1 MNNAPDTSWWGDL
14 WERKVPQYLSSYL
27 AIGFGLLQFLEFLVN
42 RYALT
47 PSLIDRYLVLW
58 LLSLP
63 AIAVLVYY
71 GGRIRSTWQKVFV
84 PVNLAGAA
92 LLALL
97 LFNGVSRAT
106 AQTVSVTTE
115 TGDTIQGVVPAQDMV
130 KNIAIFQLDNQT
142 EDPELDWWG
151 SAFSKVLSLDL
162 QQRPEFY
169 PLSVYSL
176 ISYYDYFG
184 VEMFDIPNLATQR
197 KIAQRV
203 RSNYFLRGSYRKVPE
218 GYQVTGALHR
228 TRDGKELFALDETG
242 LDLFSVVD
250 AVKQRIIAKIPDP
263 LQAVEQ
269 QSDLPAAALLSDNT
283 AAVRALTLGQI
294 RFYRAPTQLEPALAL
309 LQESVEADP
318 NCAEC
323 QYQVADKLYGLGR
336 TEEAITGLRK
346 AAQLAR
352 TLPDRLQFQY
362 KLTLYTVTGE
372 TEKTI
377 RLQEA
382 RRKLFP
388 FEYEAYATLASYYR
402 TNYGVDSAI
411 TIIQEAIEYGNLEK
425 GLLRLYQLQVEK
437 EDFTAAEKTLDRY
450 FQEFPDQTNDR
461 WRYAELY
468 EKQNRFD
475 EAREVLIE
483 QNALDPF
490 NSETLLRLAYLEH
503 RFGNYRTADSL
514 LEVIEG
520 QATSL
525 VDSLSAIRARVQFTA
540 NQGQVV
546 TAMRLNDRLEKES
559 ARRAPIN
566 RILMGGFPFKAQQ
579 YLLTGNTAILDSLQR
594 DIATYSPE
602 YTQLMDCYAKT
613 LQITYDLPNDISPE
627 ELETCNTAYTAYGPA
642 YQDYIAI
649 LGHYDREEY
658 AEAAELVARALE
670 LGQTSISQQPYLAA
684 KILRKAGKLE
694 RAAEILQQKIR
705 SNEDE
710 PIYFLELARIQQ
722 TSDPAAARASLANA
736 LSAWQN
742 ADPEYIPAQRAREL
756 AQEIGMVQ

>member
-1 MNNAPDTSWWGDL
+1 MENAPNTSWWGNL

-42 RYALT
+42 RYALA
-47 PSLIDRYLVLW
+47 PSLIDKYLLLW
-58 LLSLP
+58 LVSVP

-71 GGRIRSTWQKVFV
+71 GGRIPGTWQKIFV
-84 PVNLAGAA
+84 PLNLAGAT
-92 LLALL
+92 LLSLL

-115 TGDTIQGVVPAQDMV
+115 TGDTIQSVVPSLEMV
-130 KNIAIFQLDNQT
+130 KNVAIFQLANETD
-142 EDPELDWWG
+142 DPELDWWG
-151 SAFSKVLSLDL
+151 IAFSDVLSFDL
-162 QQRPEFY
+162 RQRPEFY
-169 PLSVYSL
+169 PLPAYSL

-184 VEMFDIPNLATQR
+184 VELFDIPNLATQR

-228 TRDGKELFALDETG
+228 TRDGKELFAIDEVGT
-242 LDLFSVVD
+242 DLFSAVD
-250 AVKQRIIAKIPDP
+250 AVNARIINNIPNP
-263 LQAVEQ
+263 LQTVEQ

-283 AAVRALTLGQI
+283 AAVRALTRGQV
-294 RFYRAPTQLEPALAL
+294 RFYRAPTDLEPALAL
-309 LQESVEADP
+309 LQESVAADP

-323 QYQVADKLYGLGR
+323 QFQVADKLYGLGR
-336 TEEAITGLRK
+336 TEEATAGLRK
-346 AAQLAR
+346 TAQLAR
-352 TLPDRLQFQY
+352 TLPDRLQFRY

-372 TEKTI
+372 TEKAI
-377 RLQEA
+377 RLQEV

-388 FEYEAYATLASYYR
+388 FEYEAYSSLASYYQ

-411 TIIQEAIEYGNLEK
+411 AVIQEAIEYGNLEK
-425 GLLRLYQLQVEK
+425 GLLRLYQLYVEK
-437 EDFTAAEKTLDRY
+437 EDFAAAENTLDRY

-461 WRYAELY
+461 WRYADLY

-475 EAREVLIE
+475 AAREVLIE

-514 LEVIEG
+514 IGVIEG

-540 NQGQVV
+540 NQGQVA
-546 TAMRLNDRLEKES
+546 TAMRLNDLLEKES

-566 RILMGGFPFKAQQ
+566 RILMSGFPFKAQQ
-579 YLLTGNTAILDSLQR
+579 YLLTGNTTILDSLQR

-602 YTQLMDCYAKT
+602 YTQLMDCYVKT
-613 LQITYDLPNDISPE
+613 IQITYDLPNDISPE
-627 ELETCNTAYTAYGPA
+627 ELEICNAAYTAYGPA
-642 YQDYIAI
+642 YQDYIKI
-649 LGHYDREEY
+649 LGHYSRGEFAD
-658 AEAAELVARALE
+658 AAALVELAYER
-670 LGQTSISQQPYLAA
+670 GQTSVSQQPFLVA
-684 KILRKAGKLE
+684 KIMRKAGNAE
-694 RAAEILQQKIR
+694 RAEEVLQQKIR
-705 SNEDE
+705 SNEAE
-710 PIYFLELARIQQ
+710 PIYYLELARIQRE
-722 TSDPAAARASLANA
+722 SDPAAARASLAKA
-736 LSAWQN
+736 LEAWQN
-742 ADPEYIPAQRAREL
+742 ADPGYIPAQRAQALAEEL
-756 AQEIGMVQ
+756 ALVE